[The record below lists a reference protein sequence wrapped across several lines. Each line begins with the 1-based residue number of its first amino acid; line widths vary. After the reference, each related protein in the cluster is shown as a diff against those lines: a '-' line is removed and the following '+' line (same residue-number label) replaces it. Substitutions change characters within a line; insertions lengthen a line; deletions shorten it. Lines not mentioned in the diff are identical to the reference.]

1 MTKAEQTRKI
11 MEEANAEKQRLRDAE
26 HSRYAIKLISGKVCR
41 RAKKGFNNAKV
52 KVPKK
57 YSSMV
62 VADKLANGGFDVVR
76 SSVNGKAVLT
86 IKW

>member
-1 MTKAEQTRKI
+1 MTKAEQIRKI
-11 MEEANAEKQRLRDAE
+11 MEETIAEKQRMRDVE

-52 KVPKK
+52 KIPKR
-57 YSSMV
+57 YSSLA
-62 VADKLANGGFDVVR
+62 VADKLANGGFEVVR

>member
-1 MTKAEQTRKI
+1 MTKVEQTRKI

-26 HSRYAIKLISGKVCR
+26 HSRYAIKLISGKICR

-52 KVPKK
+52 KIPKR
-57 YSSMV
+57 YSSLA
-62 VADKLANGGFDVVR
+62 VAYKLANGGFDVERNLVK
-76 SSVNGKAVLT
+76 GKAVLT

>member
-11 MEEANAEKQRLRDAE
+11 MEEANAEQQRMRDAK
-26 HSRYAIKLISGKVCR
+26 HSRYPIKVISGKVCR

-52 KVPKK
+52 KIPKS

-62 VADKLANGGFDVVR
+62 IADKLANGGFDVVR